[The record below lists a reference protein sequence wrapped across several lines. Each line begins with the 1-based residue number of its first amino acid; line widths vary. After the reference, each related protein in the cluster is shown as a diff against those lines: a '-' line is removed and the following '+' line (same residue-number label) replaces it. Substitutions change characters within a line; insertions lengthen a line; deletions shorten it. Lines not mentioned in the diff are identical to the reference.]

1 MPDEQPSSVTTLTP
15 ITLNRRDAAT
25 AVALA
30 ILVLF
35 TGWLRMAP
43 GVCGSFHDDAIYVST
58 AEALASGQGYR
69 LIDVPGAPLQTKYP
83 VLYPAL
89 LSAVWYLWPI
99 FPENLIAMQVLTL
112 AFAAATSA
120 LVYLYLVRFGYF
132 SRSIAAAAG
141 VVCATVPYFLYFAVQ
156 TMAEMPFALAT
167 VAALWGVE
175 LLDLRRQTS
184 KRGQF
189 GWGMLLA
196 VPFLC
201 RSIGATIVV
210 TSLWVLWRNGRPL
223 RWVTAGAAC
232 AAAPWVLWSLLGRG
246 IWDSNPVDGYYTD
259 YLGCWSSTGLA
270 MVARV
275 FSRNAVMIAHGST
288 ELPLEGVSALVG
300 PWLGRGY
307 TFIVLAVLGLAPWL
321 AMMPDLRKNRP
332 LPWML
337 LGTLG
342 AMLVWS
348 WPPYRFVVPILPFV
362 CAYLLQALATALG
375 ALQPA
380 TQRPFARVV
389 AAAGL
394 VVIVLANAVLLGR
407 HAQQVH
413 ETGYPLARLTD
424 SRVDWSSYERTFAWV
439 SDHSRP
445 QDVMAAGLDSMVAL
459 YTGRPAFRPFV
470 YNPGRLFYGDA
481 AADAEL
487 LEPEQLATILQRY
500 QPRYLVRSPMPGFM
514 EEHPLEKLLSEV
526 RDRYPDWLEVVYQD
540 ANPRFT
546 VYRLDSRHA
555 PGKVSPAEVRSPT
568 TATPQVL
575 TGQTGDE
582 GPSESSGAQP

>member
-1 MPDEQPSSVTTLTP
+1 MPTVSDQQPAPIALT
-15 ITLNRRDAAT
+15 RRDAAT

-30 ILVLF
+30 ILVFF

-89 LSAVWYLWPI
+89 LSAVWYVWPS

-112 AFAAATSA
+112 AFAAAAAA
-120 LVYLYLVRFGYF
+120 LVYQYLVRFGYF
-132 SRSIAAAAG
+132 SRAIAAAAG

-175 LLDLRRQTS
+175 QLINSPSTN
-184 KRGQF
+184 KREQF
-189 GWGMLLA
+189 GWGLLLA

-223 RWVTAGAAC
+223 RWVAAGASC

-300 PWLGRGY
+300 PWLGVGY

-321 AMMPDLRKNRP
+321 AMIPDLRKNRP

-348 WPPYRFVVPILPFV
+348 WPPYRFLVPILPFV
-362 CAYLLQALATALG
+362 CAYLLQALTSMVG
-375 ALQPA
+375 ALEPA
-380 TQRPFARVV
+380 TERPRARLI

-394 VVIVLANAVLLGR
+394 VAIVMANGVLLAR
-407 HAQQVH
+407 HAQQVY

-424 SRVDWSSYERTFAWV
+424 SRVDWTSYERTFAWV
-439 SDHSRP
+439 RDHSES
-445 QDVMAAGLDSMVAL
+445 QDIVASGLDSMVAL
-459 YTGRPAFRPFV
+459 YTGRAAFRPFV

-481 AADAEL
+481 PADADL
-487 LEPEQLATILQRY
+487 LAPEQLVAILNRY

-514 EEHPLEKLLSEV
+514 EEHPLEKLLGEM
-526 RDRYPDWLEVVYQD
+526 RQRYPDWLEVVYQD

-546 VYRLDSRHA
+546 VYRLDARHA
-555 PGKVSPAEVRSPT
+555 PGQVPT
-568 TATPQVL
+568 TQVL
-575 TGQTGDE
+575 TGQSDLDQ
-582 GPSESSGAQP
+582 SGTSQSGNAGQGETSTASP